1 VATFSRRK
9 DDDAGE
15 PREGADASPDP
26 RDDIDPLKLPEEE
39 QVVYDLSGWPIAV
52 HAEVAEALAGAGVP
66 HGWQSTDLV
75 IHERHEDAADVVLA
89 ETEREHGLGDVADE
103 REPIPRE
110 PGSEVE
116 YDLADWENDTR
127 ALVTGRL
134 IEADIPFRWEG
145 GFLVVAAQDES
156 MADAVLDGVEDS
168 LRDEGRGLAGD
179 AGDAEDGD
187 SPMAQLFVAVDDLAL
202 HPNDRDAI
210 LRLNGLFER
219 AEGQPVP
226 FGLSSTSWDNILDQV
241 SDLLDLAL
249 ESDDVGE
256 VKAEAVEVRN
266 VLRPLV

>member
-9 DDDAGE
+9 DDEAGE
-15 PREGADASPDP
+15 PREGAESPPDP
-26 RDDIDPLKLPEEE
+26 RDDIDPLRLPEEE

-52 HAEVAEALAGAGVP
+52 HAEVAEALAGARVS
-66 HGWQSTDLV
+66 HAWQGTDLV
-75 IHERHEDAADVVLA
+75 IHERHEAAADNVLA
-89 ETEREHGLGDVADE
+89 DIEHQHGLEDTAAE
-103 REPIPRE
+103 REPIARE

-116 YDLADWENDTR
+116 YDLADWESDTR

-134 IEADIPFRWEG
+134 IDADIPFRWEG
-145 GFLVVAAQDES
+145 GFLVVSGQDES
-156 MADAVLDGVEDS
+156 LADSVLDGVEDS
-168 LRDEGRGLAGD
+168 LGGGTAEDESG
-179 AGDAEDGD
+179 AEDGD

-219 AEGQPVP
+219 AEGEPVP

-249 ESDDVGE
+249 ESDDAGE
-256 VKAEAVEVRN
+256 VKAEAIELRN
-266 VLRPLV
+266 ALRPLV